1 MGKWAFCL
9 ILILIS
15 PESNQ
20 IIFLYNQGRSSYTL
34 QDSFRELVTRRSI
47 KIQIGI
53 PACVMSSDYITRFS
67 LYLVREKIFEWIK
80 LHRKHLQ
87 QIQGNRG
94 GRNFSNCLLREFT
107 AHYAWKNV
115 QMNLKS
121 KTTNIFNSWIINSLQ
136 CDYSINEFWFF
147 SSTKRTSIKFRIL
160 RVVSREVGHLNLIA
174 KSWILLV
181 RLQKKNKN
189 LEILS
194 FSLEVDLIGQKHSKC
209 PGSSSLTAMWETLDL
224 VWL

>member
-94 GRNFSNCLLREFT
+94 NRNFSNCLLREFT

-115 QMNLKS
+115 QINLKS
-121 KTTNIFNSWIINSLQ
+121 KTTDRFNTVWLLDQ
-136 CDYSINEFWFF
+136 
-147 SSTKRTSIKFRIL
+147 RFRIFFL
-160 RVVSREVGHLNLIA
+160 NKKTDKIQNFEGCFPRGQVS
-174 KSWILLV
+174 
-181 RLQKKNKN
+181 
-189 LEILS
+189 
-194 FSLEVDLIGQKHSKC
+194 
-209 PGSSSLTAMWETLDL
+209 
-224 VWL
+224 

>member
-1 MGKWAFCL
+1 MFCL

-15 PESNQ
+15 SESNQ

-94 GRNFSNCLLREFT
+94 GMNFSNCLLREFT

-115 QMNLKS
+115 LMNLKS
-121 KTTNIFNSWIINSLQ
+121 KTTNIFNSCIINSLQ
-136 CDYSINEFWFF
+136 CAYSIKELWFF
-147 SSTKRTSIKFRIL
+147 FSTKRTSIKFRIL
-160 RVVSREVGHLNLIA
+160 RVVSREVRSL
-174 KSWILLV
+174 KSHSQILLV

-194 FSLEVDLIGQKHSKC
+194 FF
-209 PGSSSLTAMWETLDL
+209 
-224 VWL
+224 